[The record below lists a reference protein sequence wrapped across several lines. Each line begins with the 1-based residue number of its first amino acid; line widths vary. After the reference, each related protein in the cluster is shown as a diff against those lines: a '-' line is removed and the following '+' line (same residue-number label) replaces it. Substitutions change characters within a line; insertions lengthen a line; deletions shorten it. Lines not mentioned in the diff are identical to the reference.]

1 MSVSRK
7 VSVRTMS
14 ERIFI
19 KQSNGLSRAGGPRCS
34 LLTLSLSFFLLLASC
49 IVSPVQAY
57 NLNGTAIAENLP
69 AGTPVGT
76 FASFGISIPTY
87 SLPAGAAD
95 NASFIIEGNTL
106 KTAVV
111 FNFEA
116 KSLYTLLVLSDM
128 GEEKTFTVTVSNINE
143 SPVIIEGNA
152 LSVKM
157 DEDGFPA
164 PFSLN
169 LNAADP
175 DGNALTWSILT
186 AAGHGTAS
194 VSGSQNSASVAYIP
208 IAGYN
213 GADSFAVQVSD
224 GDLTAAATV
233 YVNVSSQNDSPVIA
247 EGETVTVAMDEDA
260 SPLPFSLT
268 LNASDPDNDVLTWS
282 IAGPAANGTAFV
294 SGTGMSKAISYVPN
308 PNYIGADSFTVQVS
322 DGGLTDAVTVNITV
336 AAQNDSP
343 VIAEGESV
351 TSAMD
356 EDGSPLSLTLN
367 ASDPDA
373 DPLTWE
379 IVTLPENGKSEVIA
393 AENSA
398 EIVYVPK
405 AGYSGSD
412 LFIIEVSDGQLSDTI
427 IVYVNVSS
435 RNDPPVIAEGE
446 SVTVTMDENGIP
458 RKFNL
463 TLNASDPDGDMLTWN
478 MVSLPENGEADASG
492 TGNSQAIA
500 YIPDPGYSGKDQFE
514 VRVSD
519 GEFSDTIMVYVSIL
533 PRIEGSCSQICEE
546 VGWDNCRL
554 ASMDEDAWPQ
564 PFKLTL
570 SASDPD
576 NDILTW
582 SISKSALSGTA
593 YAGGTGYT
601 KAIGYTPQADHNG
614 TDRFDV
620 QVSDGELTDSVTVCV
635 TIAAQNDAP
644 RFAGTDTAAAKENE
658 LFSYMVITV
667 DPDAGDSRTLTASG
681 LPEWLTL
688 SDKGDGTAILSG
700 SPAEIGKYAFQLQ
713 AQDMYGGIAVRDFT
727 VNVSENIGD
736 TSEEPAVSDSE
747 KTDSGVNVS
756 ENLGDELAVSD
767 PEKTEDKNMPPEPA
781 VIPLIPGDI
790 DDDGD
795 ADLGDAILGLQVLS
809 GMEPYQPVFVTAD
822 VNGDGKIGMAEVLYI
837 LRTNS

>member
-1 MSVSRK
+1 
-7 VSVRTMS
+7 MS

-19 KQSNGLSRAGGPRCS
+19 TRSNCLSCAGGHRCS
-34 LLTLSLSFFLLLASC
+34 LLTLSLSFLLLLASLLL
-49 IVSPVQAY
+49 SAPVQAY
-57 NLNGTAIAENLP
+57 NLNGTAVAENLP

-76 FASFGISIPTY
+76 FASFGISIPAY
-87 SLPAGAAD
+87 SLPSGAAD
-95 NASFIIEGNTL
+95 NASFIIDGNML
-106 KTAVV
+106 KTAAV

-116 KSLYTLLVLSDM
+116 KSLYTVLVLSDM
-128 GEEKTFTVTVSNINE
+128 GEEKTFTVTVTNINE

-152 LSVKM
+152 VSVKM

-175 DGNALTWSILT
+175 DGNALAWSILT

-194 VSGSQNSASVAYIP
+194 VSGSQNSASAAYIP

-224 GDLTAAATV
+224 GELTAAATV
-233 YVNVSSQNDSPVIA
+233 YVNVSSQNDPPVIS

-260 SPLPFSLT
+260 SPLPFTLT
-268 LNASDPDNDVLTWS
+268 LNASDSDNDVLTWS
-282 IAGPAANGTAFV
+282 IVSSAANGTAFV
-294 SGTGMSKAISYVPN
+294 SGTGISKAISYVPN
-308 PNYIGADSFTVQVS
+308 PNYNGRDSFTAQVS
-322 DGGLTDAVTVNITV
+322 DGGLTDTVTVNITI

-351 TSAMD
+351 TVDMD
-356 EDGSPLSLTLN
+356 EDGSPKAFTLTLN

-398 EIVYVPK
+398 EVLYVPK
-405 AGYSGSD
+405 TAYSGTD
-412 LFIIEVSDGQLSDTI
+412 QFAVRVSDGQLADTI
-427 IVYVNVSS
+427 TVYVNISS
-435 RNDPPVIAEGE
+435 RNDPTVIAEGE

-458 RKFNL
+458 RKFSL

-478 MVSLPENGEADASG
+478 MVSLPENGAADASG
-492 TGNSQAIA
+492 TGNSQTVS
-500 YIPDPGYSGKDQFE
+500 YVPDPDYSGKDQFE

-533 PRIEGSCSQICEE
+533 PKVEGSCSQICEE

-554 ASMDEDAWPQ
+554 ASMDEDALPQ

-570 SASDPD
+570 NASDPD

-601 KAIGYTPQADHNG
+601 KAIGYIPQADYNG
-614 TDRFDV
+614 ADRFDV

-635 TIAAQNDAP
+635 TIAPQNDAP
-644 RFAGTDTAAAKENE
+644 RFAGTSAADARENE
-658 LFSYMVITV
+658 PFTYTVITA
-667 DPDAGDSRTLTASG
+667 DPDDGDSRTLTASG

-700 SPAEIGKYAFQLQ
+700 TPVEIGIYTFQLQ
-713 AQDMYGGIAVRDFT
+713 AQDMYGAMAVRNFT
-727 VNVSENIGD
+727 VNASDNIGGQ
-736 TSEEPAVSDSE
+736 SQEPTVSDSE

-756 ENLGDELAVSD
+756 ENIGDKPEEPAVSD
-767 PEKTEDKNMPPEPA
+767 SEKTEDKNMPPEDA
-781 VIPLIPGDI
+781 LIPGDI

-795 ADLGDAILGLQVLS
+795 ADIGDAILGLQVIS
-809 GMEPYQPVFVTAD
+809 GMEPYQPVFVSGD
-822 VNGDGKIGMAEVLYI
+822 VNGDRKIGMAEVLYI
-837 LRTNS
+837 LKTVSDKI